1 MKYEEK
7 LKLADRKNKY
17 YLEYISQLTKNDLLE
32 GALNAL
38 QTCRNF
44 GYLTVLGSSSRN
56 AVLVLE
62 RLEIQEFFDVVV
74 NPVGLP
80 SKPHPDIF
88 LTGAKELGLEPEQC
102 LVFED
107 SVSGIQA
114 ANTAN
119 MKAVAIGEESEFA
132 GVRFEAVIP
141 SLAYWDFANMKK
153 LAVRT

>member
-1 MKYEEK
+1 M
-7 LKLADRKNKY
+7 
-17 YLEYISQLTKNDLLE
+17 
-32 GALNAL
+32 
-38 QTCRNF
+38 
-44 GYLTVLGSSSRN
+44 
-56 AVLVLE
+56 
-62 RLEIQEFFDVVV
+62 
-74 NPVGLP
+74 
-80 SKPHPDIF
+80 
-88 LTGAKELGLEPEQC
+88 KELGLEPEQC